1 MDGLLN
7 RFVVKRLEPVV
18 RTAGWVARATVL
30 MLVVL
35 VATNVLLRYVLS
47 WSPVGMQEAEW
58 HLVSPIALLGMAY
71 AVYHRADVRVDFLYE
86 RFGPRTRGWVDLLAS
101 LLTLAVGALIATLAI
116 PYVMQSYHTGEGSP
130 DPGGLPYRYLLK
142 VFIPLGFALLAL
154 QGLIDVLRA
163 GARLFSRA
171 APEDSREPRP

>member
-47 WSPVGMQEAEW
+47 V
-58 HLVSPIALLGMAY
+58 
-71 AVYHRADVRVDFLYE
+71 
-86 RFGPRTRGWVDLLAS
+86 TVDL
-101 LLTLAVGALIATLAI
+101 
-116 PYVMQSYHTGEGSP
+116 
-130 DPGGLPYRYLLK
+130 
-142 VFIPLGFALLAL
+142 
-154 QGLIDVLRA
+154 
-163 GARLFSRA
+163 
-171 APEDSREPRP
+171 